1 MFSITR
7 LLSLFFNRI
16 SNGIYPEQSIDNYNK
31 EKREELELLKTE
43 HNINDDYTKELQT
56 IKIQTLNNIKNKLK
70 MHTNLIINIIK
81 NNEYKLTI
89 LHRIYHI
96 LYNLL
101 KNEKIFNDNNNNNN
115 NNNDYDNNDK
125 INKLDKF
132 INSLIYTSPFDDEDI
147 IIDRLLQFIDYLSL
161 NFPNNYKIKK
171 IIEEDIL
178 STSIINDIENINTL

>member
-115 NNNDYDNNDK
+115 NYDNNDK

>member
-81 NNEYKLTI
+81 DNDYKLTI

-101 KNEKIFNDNNNNNN
+101 KNEKIFND

-171 IIEEDIL
+171 VIEEDIL
-178 STSIINDIENINTL
+178 TTSIINEIENINTL